1 MQAAVYRGDSVVSVD
16 TVDTP
21 AIGPGEILIR
31 VEACGVCHTDLKKIE
46 YNLLAPPRIYGHET
60 AGVVAHVGARV
71 TRFRPGDRVIVF
83 HHIPCST
90 CFYCRRKLYAQCPVY
105 KKVGVTAGFEPA
117 GGGFSQYVRVMDWI
131 VERGVEKIPD
141 GVPFEVAAFVE
152 PLNTCL
158 KAVEQCDP
166 QPGDVVL
173 VQGQGPIGL
182 VFTMLLN
189 LRGCTILATDTI
201 PRRLELSKL
210 CGATFALDPRTTDVS
225 GKLKE
230 LTDGRGADMVFVAT
244 NVKGLVEEAVQSS
257 RPGAKI
263 MLFAQTSDKE
273 RIELSGASVCV
284 GERSLLGSYSASV
297 DIQKES
303 ADLVFSGKLPLHLLI
318 SHRVPLDKIEF
329 AFRLATHPGEFPG
342 ENPLK
347 IIVHPHA
354 NLTLCSRPY
363 FTGRSTFN
371 SKESR
376 SLPSDPE
383 TFWSACAPRSPAA
396 PTSKC
401 FAAAITRA

>member
-1 MQAAVYRGDSVVSVD
+1 LPIVRFRHVESDESTPENMLAAVYRGNSVVSVD
-16 TVDTP
+16 EVSTP
-21 AIGPGEILIR
+21 QIGDGEILIR

-46 YNLLAPPRIYGHET
+46 YNLLTPPRIYGHET
-60 AGVVAHVGARV
+60 AGVVSHVGRDV
-71 TRFRPGDRVIVF
+71 TKFTRGDRVIVF
-83 HHIPCST
+83 HHIPCGT
-90 CFYCRRKLYAQCPVY
+90 CFYCQRKLYAQCPVY

-152 PLNTCL
+152 PVNTCL

-166 QPGDVVL
+166 HPDDVVL

-182 VFTMLLN
+182 LFTMLLK
-189 LRGCTILATDTI
+189 LRGCTIVTTDTI
-201 PRRLELSKL
+201 ERRLELSRQ
-210 CGATFALDPRTTDVS
+210 CGATFAMDPRTDDLPA
-225 GKLKE
+225 KLRE
-230 LTDGRGADMVFVAT
+230 LTQGRGADMIFVAT
-244 NVKGLVEEAVQSS
+244 NARGLVEEAVRIS

-273 RIELSGASVCV
+273 RIEISGASICV

-303 ADLVFSGKLPLHLLI
+303 ADLVFNGKLPVHLLI

-329 AFRLATHPGEFPG
+329 AFRLATHPGEFPE

-347 IIVHPHA
+347 IIV
-354 NLTLCSRPY
+354 RPQERD
-363 FTGRSTFN
+363 GMMERV
-371 SKESR
+371 
-376 SLPSDPE
+376 D
-383 TFWSACAPRSPAA
+383 
-396 PTSKC
+396 
-401 FAAAITRA
+401 

>member
-1 MQAAVYRGDSVVSVD
+1 MSIARSSNGSENENMLAAVYRGNSVVSVD
-16 TVDTP
+16 EVARP
-21 AIGPGEILIR
+21 EIGDGEILIR

-60 AGVVAHVGARV
+60 AGVVSHVGRNV
-71 TRFRPGDRVIVF
+71 TKFKPGDRVIVF
-83 HHIPCST
+83 HHIPCGT
-90 CFYCRRKLYAQCPVY
+90 CFYCARKLYAQCPVY

-131 VERGVEKIPD
+131 VERGVEKIPA

-152 PLNTCL
+152 PVNTCL

-166 QPGDVVL
+166 QADDVVL
-173 VQGQGPIGL
+173 IQGQGPIGL
-182 VFTMLLN
+182 LFTMLLK

-201 PRRLELSKL
+201 PRRLELAKE
-210 CGATFALDPRTTDVS
+210 CGATFAMDPRTDDVS
-225 GKLKE
+225 EKLKQ
-230 LTDGRGADMVFVAT
+230 LTEGRGADMVFVAT
-244 NVKGLVEEAVQSS
+244 NVKGLVEEAVRST

-273 RIELSGASVCV
+273 RIELSGASICV
-284 GERSLLGSYSASV
+284 GERSLMGSYSASV

-303 ADLVFSGKLPLHLLI
+303 ADLVFSGQLPVHLLI

-347 IIVHPHA
+347 IIVNPQE
-354 NLTLCSRPY
+354 LTSGQ
-363 FTGRSTFN
+363 T
-371 SKESR
+371 
-376 SLPSDPE
+376 D
-383 TFWSACAPRSPAA
+383 
-396 PTSKC
+396 
-401 FAAAITRA
+401 

>member
-1 MQAAVYRGDSVVSVD
+1 MKAAVYKGGS
-16 TVDTP
+16 TVAVETLAVP
-21 AIGPGEILIR
+21 EIGAGEILIR
-31 VEACGVCHTDLKKIE
+31 VESCGICHTDLKKIE

-60 AGVVAHVGARV
+60 AGVVVRVGQNV
-71 TRFRPGDRVIVF
+71 TRFQPGDRVIVF
-83 HHIPCST
+83 HHIPCGN
-90 CFYCRRKLYAQCPVY
+90 CFYCYRKLYAQCPVY

-131 VERGVEKIPD
+131 VERGVEKIPE
-141 GVPFEVAAFVE
+141 GVPFEIAAFVE

-158 KAVEQCDP
+158 KAVHQCDP
-166 QPGDVVL
+166 QPEDVVL

-182 VFTMLLN
+182 LFTMLLK

-210 CGATFALDPRTTDVS
+210 CGATFAIDPRLEDVS
-225 GKLKE
+225 AKLKE
-230 LTDGRGADMVFVAT
+230 LTAGRGADIVFVAT
-244 NVKGLVEEAVQSS
+244 NVKGLVEEAVLSS

-273 RIELSGASVCV
+273 NIEFSGASICV

-347 IIVHPHA
+347 IIV
-354 NLTLCSRPY
+354 RPQ
-363 FTGRSTFN
+363 
-371 SKESR
+371 
-376 SLPSDPE
+376 E
-383 TFWSACAPRSPAA
+383 TAGDQEARSP
-396 PTSKC
+396 
-401 FAAAITRA
+401 RN